1 MPREFTR
8 AERVSDSVQQEL
20 ATLIRSEVRDPRV
33 GMVNVTEVQIS
44 RDLAYGKVFVN
55 FVGERDQ
62 DQIDEAMAA
71 LNGASGYLRKLLG
84 ASIQLRIVPKLIF
97 IFDETGR
104 RGQHLSALIDL
115 AISKEMPADDAD
127 VEDTD
132 QQGSQLQDSQL
143 QDSQLQDIDQ
153 QDLESDSEEA

>member
-115 AISKEMPADDAD
+115 AISKEMPSDDA
-127 VEDTD
+127 EPPSTD
-132 QQGSQLQDSQL
+132 QSDSQSDSQPGSQPDSQ
-143 QDSQLQDIDQ
+143 
-153 QDLESDSEEA
+153 SDSEEA

>member
-55 FVGERDQ
+55 FVGDREQ
-62 DQIDEAMAA
+62 QQIDEAMAA

-84 ASIQLRIVPKLIF
+84 ASIQLRIVPKLNF
-97 IFDETGR
+97 TYDETGR

-115 AISKEMPADDAD
+115 AVSKEMPADDGDSAS
-127 VEDTD
+127 TD
-132 QQGSQLQDSQL
+132 QQDARP
-143 QDSQLQDIDQ
+143 
-153 QDLESDSEEA
+153 DSEEA

>member
-55 FVGERDQ
+55 FVGDREQ
-62 DQIDEAMAA
+62 EQIDEAMAA

-84 ASIQLRIVPKLIF
+84 ASIQLRIVPKLNF

-115 AISKEMPADDAD
+115 AISKEMPADDAGQQ
-127 VEDTD
+127 DTD
-132 QQGSQLQDSQL
+132 QK
-143 QDSQLQDIDQ
+143 
-153 QDLESDSEEA
+153 DLESDSEEA

>member
-55 FVGERDQ
+55 FVGDREQ
-62 DQIDEAMAA
+62 EQIDEAMAA
-71 LNGASGYLRKLLG
+71 LNGAAGYLRKLLG
-84 ASIQLRIVPKLIF
+84 ASIQLRIVPKLNF

-115 AISKEMPADDAD
+115 AISKEMPADDAGQQ
-127 VEDTD
+127 DTD
-132 QQGSQLQDSQL
+132 QK
-143 QDSQLQDIDQ
+143 
-153 QDLESDSEEA
+153 DLESDSEEA

>member
-55 FVGERDQ
+55 FVGDRGQE
-62 DQIDEAMAA
+62 QIDEAMAA

-84 ASIQLRIVPKLIF
+84 ASIQLRIVPKLNF

-115 AISKEMPADDAD
+115 AISKEMPADDAGQQ
-127 VEDTD
+127 DTD
-132 QQGSQLQDSQL
+132 PK
-143 QDSQLQDIDQ
+143 
-153 QDLESDSEEA
+153 DLESDSEEA